1 MLVYWKSCTIVAW
14 CFVFGGRAKETAYD
28 LITRICA
35 AIIGI
40 PIVLV
45 SLVAEEFGN
54 FGWWENLPEA
64 LCITNT
70 QTLFLYGIFPYIWL
84 ICMVNV
90 GEYTI
95 QGACGIVIIESLSKL
110 DG

>member
-1 MLVYWKSCTIVAW
+1 MAFLENPPFSIGNTSSKTYFVLFFMLVYWKSCTIVAW

-54 FGWWENLPEA
+54 FGW
-64 LCITNT
+64 
-70 QTLFLYGIFPYIWL
+70 
-84 ICMVNV
+84 
-90 GEYTI
+90 
-95 QGACGIVIIESLSKL
+95 
-110 DG
+110 